1 VEKSWKKNWKVWQ
14 RRGHFI
20 VKTKKRVPYSSIK
33 RIRDYKF
40 PKEMRKYDGYN

>member
-1 VEKSWKKNWKVWQ
+1 LEKELESVAEKRPYHRKKK
-14 RRGHFI
+14 
-20 VKTKKRVPYSSIK
+20 KKRVPYSSIK